1 MSITLVNKLKQYE
14 KQIVFLR
21 WGSTAEY
28 GKIKYVGLD
37 FVEFE
42 VLDVETME
50 YTETAIINH
59 QIILEMISGGYD
71 ISRIIAEYSSRLSSD
86 PK

>member
-1 MSITLVNKLKQYE
+1 MSITLVQKLKQYE

-28 GKIKYVGLD
+28 GKIKYVGID

-42 VLDVETME
+42 VLDIDTME
-50 YTETAIINH
+50 YTETVIINTSLYVIH
-59 QIILEMISGGYD
+59 CNTSCAVCQE
-71 ISRIIAEYSSRLSSD
+71 
-86 PK
+86 KVQKN